1 MDAKGGG
8 GADRDL
14 GARLYVGW
22 LVVVVER
29 FRLDSNKNS
38 RVYLLFGGGGSAVA
52 EQ

>member
-1 MDAKGGG
+1 VDAKGGG

-22 LVVVVER
+22 LVVVVVVER

-38 RVYLLFGGGGSAVA
+38 RVYLLFGGICRR
-52 EQ
+52 